1 MSVSVKWIKQFLQ
14 TTETKSLL
22 YAAAGLS
29 IFAALV
35 HGIVT
40 PEHFE
45 EWWGYGTFF
54 MTAALVQ
61 LFYGLLLIFQPW
73 QPDPIRETK
82 GFPAA
87 YLYWAGIIGNGFL
100 IVLYI
105 ITRTVGIPFF
115 GPEAGEVE
123 PVSIISL
130 ISKVLEGLLIA
141 VLIILLRR
149 SKTEASRAV

>member
-1 MSVSVKWIKQFLQ
+1 MSVGVKWIKQFLQ

-73 QPDPIRETK
+73 QPDPIRDTK
-82 GFPAA
+82 GFSAA
-87 YLYWAGIIGNGFL
+87 YLYWAGIVGNGLL

-115 GPEAGEVE
+115 GPEAGEIEEVTILSL
-123 PVSIISL
+123 VSKILEASL
-130 ISKVLEGLLIA
+130 IVMLF
-141 VLIILLRR
+141 VLLRR
-149 SKTEASRAV
+149 SKVEPR

>member
-100 IVLYI
+100 IVCTLSHERSEY
-105 ITRTVGIPFF
+105 R
-115 GPEAGEVE
+115 
-123 PVSIISL
+123 SL
-130 ISKVLEGLLIA
+130 VQKLEKSNQSVLSA
-141 VLIILLRR
+141 
-149 SKTEASRAV
+149 